1 MKRKILSMFLATVM
15 MFGTFD
21 VTYGATT
28 ENTVTAQSTSATI
41 VDSGKCGDNVTYTLD
56 SNGLLTISGSGD
68 MFKSGIGDS
77 PFRYN
82 SDIKKVVID
91 EGVTNIGYEA
101 FRACSNL
108 ASIKVSNSV
117 TSIGDYAFCECSR
130 LTSIE
135 ISNSVTSIGDY
146 VFADCYSLDNIY
158 VSESNSKYKS
168 QGGVL
173 YDKKMTKLIVCPAGK
188 KENIE
193 IPVGVTSIGDYAF
206 GECSHLTSIEI
217 PNSVTSIG
225 HSVFYNCGS
234 LTSIEIPAGVTSIG
248 GGAFFCCS
256 SLTSI
261 EIPAGVTSIGNSAFE
276 GCSSLTS
283 IEIPASVISIG
294 GSAFD
299 YCSNLNT
306 IYCYKNSTADK
317 YTSYPS
323 TATKVYLDDV
333 TTTESTT
340 ESTSVTETTTE
351 TTTTVENLFNFNS
364 STGTITGYSGSE
376 KVVNIPSN
384 IGGVEVKVIGENAFK
399 NNTDI
404 ETVIIPEGIS
414 SIEDFAFYKC
424 TGLKYVSIP
433 ESVTSV
439 SEDGFYRCGA
449 LNVTCKK
456 GSTADNI
463 SLYPSGSTI
472 VYYVEKGDINGD
484 GSIDMRDV
492 IILMKYVTGKVSKI

>member
-21 VTYGATT
+21 VTYGATI
-28 ENTVTAQSTSATI
+28 ENTVTTQSTSATI
-41 VDSGKCGDNVTYTLD
+41 VKSGKCGDNVTYTLD
-56 SNGLLTISGSGD
+56 SDGLLTISGSGD
-68 MFKSGIGDS
+68 MFKFGIGDS
-77 PFRYN
+77 PFWNN

-173 YDKKMTKLIVCPAGK
+173 YDKKMTKLIVCTAGK

-193 IPVGVTSIGDYAF
+193 IPLGVTSIGDYAF
-206 GECSHLTSIEI
+206 GECSYLTSIEI

-225 HSVFYNCGS
+225 HSVFYNCVC
-234 LTSIEIPAGVTSIG
+234 LTSITIPKSVTSIG
-248 GGAFFCCS
+248 S
-256 SLTSI
+256 
-261 EIPAGVTSIGNSAFE
+261 VAFE
-276 GCSSLTS
+276 
-283 IEIPASVISIG
+283 
-294 GSAFD
+294 

-306 IYCYKNSTADK
+306 IYCYKNSTADT
-317 YTSYPS
+317 YTSYPVA
-323 TATKVYLDDV
+323 ATKVYLDDV

-340 ESTSVTETTTE
+340 ESTSVTETTTVTSTETTTE
-351 TTTTVENLFNFNS
+351 TTTTVENLFSFNS

-384 IGGVEVKVIGENAFK
+384 IGGIYVKAIGENAFK

-404 ETVIIPEGIS
+404 ETVIIPEGVN

-439 SEDGFYRCGA
+439 SEDSFYRCSA
-449 LNVTCKK
+449 LNITCKK

-492 IILMKYVTGKVSKI
+492 ILLMKYVTGKVSEI

>member
-1 MKRKILSMFLATVM
+1 MRGVGRMKIKILSMFLATVL

-21 VTYGATT
+21 VTYGTT
-28 ENTVTAQSTSATI
+28 IENTVTTQSTSTTI
-41 VDSGKCGDNVTYTLD
+41 VDSGNCGDNVTYTLD
-56 SNGLLTISGSGD
+56 SDGLLTISGSGD
-68 MFKSGIGDS
+68 MFKFEIGES
-77 PFRYN
+77 PFWN
-82 SDIKKVVID
+82 DSDIKKVVID
-91 EGVTNIGYEA
+91 EGVTSIGDYA
-101 FRACSNL
+101 FSDCSSL
-108 ASIKVSNSV
+108 TSIEISNSV
-117 TSIGDYAFCECSR
+117 TSIGSYALENCSN

-135 ISNSVTSIGDY
+135 IPNSVTSIGDY

-188 KENIE
+188 EGSIE
-193 IPVGVTSIGDYAF
+193 IPTGVTSIGDYAF
-206 GECSHLTSIEI
+206 GKCSNLTSITI
-217 PNSVTSIG
+217 PDSVTSIG
-225 HSVFYNCGS
+225 YGAFDNCS
-234 LTSIEIPAGVTSIG
+234 NLTNITIPNRVTSIESY
-248 GGAFFCCS
+248 AFFNCS

-261 EIPAGVTSIGNSAFE
+261 TIPKSVKSIGNSAF
-276 GCSSLTS
+276 G
-283 IEIPASVISIG
+283 
-294 GSAFD
+294 
-299 YCSNLNT
+299 YCNNLNT

-317 YTSYPS
+317 YTGYPS

-340 ESTSVTETTTE
+340 ETTSVTETSTE
-351 TTTTVENLFNFNS
+351 TTTTAFNFNS

-376 KVVNIPSN
+376 KVVNIPST

-404 ETVIIPEGIS
+404 ETVIIPEGVT

-433 ESVTSV
+433 ESVTSI
-439 SEDGFYRCGA
+439 SEDSFYRCGA

-492 IILMKYVTGKVSKI
+492 IILMKYVTGKVSEI

>member
-1 MKRKILSMFLATVM
+1 MKRKILGMFLATVL

-21 VTYGATT
+21 VTYGATI
-28 ENTVTAQSTSATI
+28 ENTVTTQSTATTI
-41 VDSGKCGDNVTYTLD
+41 VKSGKCGENVTYTLD
-56 SNGLLTISGSGD
+56 SDGLLKISGSGNMND
-68 MFKSGIGDS
+68 YYIGNSPFYLNKDIKEIVIGD
-77 PFRYN
+77 
-82 SDIKKVVID
+82 
-91 EGVTNIGYEA
+91 G
-101 FRACSNL
+101 
-108 ASIKVSNSV
+108 V
-117 TSIGDYAFCECSR
+117 TSIGDCAFWGCSS

-135 ISNSVTSIGDY
+135 ISD
-146 VFADCYSLDNIY
+146 
-158 VSESNSKYKS
+158 
-168 QGGVL
+168 
-173 YDKKMTKLIVCPAGK
+173 
-188 KENIE
+188 
-193 IPVGVTSIGDYAF
+193 GVTSIGM
-206 GECSHLTSIEI
+206 
-217 PNSVTSIG
+217 
-225 HSVFYNCGS
+225 SVFDS
-234 LTSIEIPAGVTSIG
+234 
-248 GGAFFCCS
+248 CS

-261 EIPAGVTSIGNSAFE
+261 EIPVGVTSLKDFVFY

-283 IEIPASVISIG
+283 ITIPEGLTSIDGGAFQNCSSLTSIAILAGVTSIG
-294 GSAFD
+294 ESAFKD
-299 YCSNLNT
+299 CSNLNT

-317 YTSYPS
+317 YTDYPS
-323 TATKVYLDDV
+323 IAKKVYLDDA
-333 TTTESTT
+333 TTTAFT
-340 ESTSVTETTTE
+340 
-351 TTTTVENLFNFNS
+351 FNS

-384 IGGVEVKVIGENAFK
+384 IGGVYVKAIGENAFK

-404 ETVIIPEGIS
+404 ETVIIPEGVN

-424 TGLKYVSIP
+424 TGLKYIFIP

-492 IILMKYVTGKVSKI
+492 ILLMKYVTGKVSEI

>member
-1 MKRKILSMFLATVM
+1 M
-15 MFGTFD
+15 
-21 VTYGATT
+21 
-28 ENTVTAQSTSATI
+28 
-41 VDSGKCGDNVTYTLD
+41 
-56 SNGLLTISGSGD
+56 
-68 MFKSGIGDS
+68 
-77 PFRYN
+77 
-82 SDIKKVVID
+82 
-91 EGVTNIGYEA
+91 
-101 FRACSNL
+101 
-108 ASIKVSNSV
+108 
-117 TSIGDYAFCECSR
+117 
-130 LTSIE
+130 
-135 ISNSVTSIGDY
+135 
-146 VFADCYSLDNIY
+146 DNIY

-225 HSVFYNCGS
+225 HSVFYNCG
-234 LTSIEIPAGVTSIG
+234 
-248 GGAFFCCS
+248 

>member
-117 TSIGDYAFCECSR
+117 TSIGDY
-130 LTSIE
+130 
-135 ISNSVTSIGDY
+135 

-225 HSVFYNCGS
+225 HSVFYNCG
-234 LTSIEIPAGVTSIG
+234 
-248 GGAFFCCS
+248 

-404 ETVIIPEGIS
+404 ETVIIPEGVN

-492 IILMKYVTGKVSKI
+492 ILLMKYVTGKISEI

>member
-28 ENTVTAQSTSATI
+28 ENTVTAQSTSAII
-41 VDSGKCGDNVTYTLD
+41 VKSGECGDNVTYTLD
-56 SNGLLTISGSGD
+56 DDGLLKISGSGNMND
-68 MFKSGIGDS
+68 YYIGSSPFYLNKDIKEIVIGD
-77 PFRYN
+77 
-82 SDIKKVVID
+82 
-91 EGVTNIGYEA
+91 
-101 FRACSNL
+101 
-108 ASIKVSNSV
+108 
-117 TSIGDYAFCECSR
+117 
-130 LTSIE
+130 
-135 ISNSVTSIGDY
+135 
-146 VFADCYSLDNIY
+146 
-158 VSESNSKYKS
+158 
-168 QGGVL
+168 
-173 YDKKMTKLIVCPAGK
+173 
-188 KENIE
+188 
-193 IPVGVTSIGDYAF
+193 GVTSIGDCAF
-206 GECSHLTSIEI
+206 L
-217 PNSVTSIG
+217 
-225 HSVFYNCGS
+225 
-234 LTSIEIPAGVTSIG
+234 
-248 GGAFFCCS
+248 
-256 SLTSI
+256 
-261 EIPAGVTSIGNSAFE
+261 

-283 IEIPASVISIG
+283 IAILAGVTSIG
-294 GSAFD
+294 ESAFKD
-299 YCSNLNT
+299 CSNLNT

-317 YTSYPS
+317 YTDYPS

-340 ESTSVTETTTE
+340 ETTSVTETTTE

-404 ETVIIPEGIS
+404 ETVIIPEGVN

-492 IILMKYVTGKVSKI
+492 ILLMKYVTGKISEI

>member
-1 MKRKILSMFLATVM
+1 M
-15 MFGTFD
+15 
-21 VTYGATT
+21 
-28 ENTVTAQSTSATI
+28 
-41 VDSGKCGDNVTYTLD
+41 
-56 SNGLLTISGSGD
+56 
-68 MFKSGIGDS
+68 
-77 PFRYN
+77 
-82 SDIKKVVID
+82 
-91 EGVTNIGYEA
+91 
-101 FRACSNL
+101 
-108 ASIKVSNSV
+108 
-117 TSIGDYAFCECSR
+117 
-130 LTSIE
+130 
-135 ISNSVTSIGDY
+135 
-146 VFADCYSLDNIY
+146 
-158 VSESNSKYKS
+158 
-168 QGGVL
+168 
-173 YDKKMTKLIVCPAGK
+173 
-188 KENIE
+188 
-193 IPVGVTSIGDYAF
+193 
-206 GECSHLTSIEI
+206 
-217 PNSVTSIG
+217 
-225 HSVFYNCGS
+225 FYNCGS

-492 IILMKYVTGKVSKI
+492 IILMKYVTGKVSEI